1 MGRVFDLGRVQYNKF
16 VMTIKSE
23 IPKSFKPISS
33 CLSEGVK
40 RPRVRTTFDYL
51 VKSCDYKNPP
61 ITYKSSI

>member
-1 MGRVFDLGRVQYNKF
+1 MARELQLVQYNKSI
-16 VMTIKSE
+16 MAMESE